1 MIFTGTTYGLIKFY
15 IVKTFFEIY
24 KCCLGVIL
32 TSIKYCRVQTEP
44 SYIYASFFYPLPACV
59 KCH

>member
-1 MIFTGTTYGLIKFY
+1 M
-15 IVKTFFEIY
+15 VKAFFDIY

-32 TSIKYCRVQTEP
+32 TSIKYCRVQIEP
-44 SYIYASFFYPLPACV
+44 SDIYASFFYPLTASV